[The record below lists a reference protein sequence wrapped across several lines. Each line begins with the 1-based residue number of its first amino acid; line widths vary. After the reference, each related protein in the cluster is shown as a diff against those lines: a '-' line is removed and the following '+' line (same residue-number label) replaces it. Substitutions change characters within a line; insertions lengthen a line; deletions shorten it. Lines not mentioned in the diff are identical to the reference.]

1 MNLMVCVRFSERD
14 HVVNPSVVC
23 LSSVTFVHAIQQV
36 KIFGNVSMPFG
47 TLSIY
52 WYLCKILPNRSS
64 VTISVKF
71 YVGGGVREED

>member
-52 WYLCKILPNRSS
+52 
-64 VTISVKF
+64 
-71 YVGGGVREED
+71 